1 MNNYL
6 TGIEGM
12 PRLLFDEEDPMAT
25 FRRNM
30 YEKSFRKYCQKHRET
45 YAAIEA
51 GYQQVIDKNQFIA
64 NMAAALADK
73 AKEKV
78 EAEKKKTKQQQM
90 LIDFNMCMAVYVL
103 PGILDFEG
111 ESSKVLVDAVLKAW
125 KEAFP
130 KTNLRAATYAE
141 IQAGFKKRFCYITT
155 AVCETF
161 GKPDDCYE
169 LTILRN
175 YRDGYLMSQPD
186 GEEVIRQ
193 YYDLAP
199 TIVKH
204 INQRKERK
212 EIYRGVWE
220 KYLEPCIHM
229 IENNQQEECKELYI
243 KMVRDLQK
251 EYFLRKS

>member
-12 PRLLFDEEDPMAT
+12 PRLLFDENNPMVN
-25 FRRNM
+25 F
-30 YEKSFRKYCQKHRET
+30 EKKILYPEIFKKYCREHAKT
-45 YAAIEA
+45 FEAIEA
-51 GYQQVIDKNQFIA
+51 GYHEVIDKEQFLA
-64 NMAAALADK
+64 NMAAALTDK

-78 EAEKKKTKQQQM
+78 EEQKKNKQGIFQAD
-90 LIDFNMCMAVYVL
+90 LNMYMAIYVL
-103 PGILDFEG
+103 PAIQNFGGD
-111 ESSKVLVDAVLKAW
+111 SSKPLKEAVLRAW
-125 KEAFP
+125 NQNFP
-130 KTNLRAATYAE
+130 KNKLRDSNYE
-141 IQAGFKKRFCYITT
+141 KIHEGFQWKFCYITT

-161 GKPDDCYE
+161 EKPDDCYE

-204 INQRKERK
+204 INQRKDRQ

-220 KYLEPCIHM
+220 TYLEPCIHM
-229 IENNQQEECKELYI
+229 IENGQQEQCKQLYMR
-243 KMVRDLQK
+243 MVRDLK
-251 EYFLRKS
+251 KKYFFRKS